1 MNICCINEQDK
12 RLLRKNISWLKV
24 ANRRRRRNLTGTS
37 YTYTIMKGLKVGGQL
52 SQLPMGLTG
61 VFASTSII
69 MGSAGMVIWIIYLIW
84 GRGWESQVL
93 ADKKVI
99 LEEMKHRRG
108 RNNIKIMRTN
118 TVSMG
123 EESSTEL

>member
-1 MNICCINEQDK
+1 
-12 RLLRKNISWLKV
+12 
-24 ANRRRRRNLTGTS
+24 
-37 YTYTIMKGLKVGGQL
+37 MKGLKVGGQL

-99 LEEMKHRRG
+99 LEEEMKHRRG